1 MSQKMTQNQIAEIV
15 KKYGKKEGDTGSP
28 AVQIALLSK
37 RIEELTEH
45 LKVHKQDKHSRRGLT
60 LMLGKR
66 KRLLDYVEK
75 TDLNAFRELKKQ
87 LGLR

>member
-1 MSQKMTQNQIAEIV
+1 MTINLKNKKEIV
-15 KKYGKKEGDTGSP
+15 KKFGKKEGDTGCP

-66 KRLLDYVEK
+66 KRLLDYLEE
-75 TDLNAFRELKKQ
+75 TNLEEFRELKKQ

>member
-1 MSQKMTQNQIAEIV
+1 MSQKMTQKEIADIV
-15 KKYGKKEGDTGSP
+15 KKFGKKKGDTGSP

-37 RIEELTEH
+37 RIDDLTEH

-66 KRLLDYVEK
+66 KRLLDYLEK
-75 TDLNAFRELKKQ
+75 TNLEAFRELKKQ

>member
-1 MSQKMTQNQIAEIV
+1 MSQKMAQNEITEIV
-15 KKYGKKEGDTGSP
+15 KKFGKKEGDTGSP

-66 KRLLDYVEK
+66 KRLLDYLES
-75 TDLNAFRELKKQ
+75 TNLEAFRELKKQ

>member
-1 MSQKMTQNQIAEIV
+1 MSQKMTQNEITEIV
-15 KKYGKKEGDTGSP
+15 KKFGKKEGDTGSP

-37 RIEELTEH
+37 HIADLTEH
-45 LKVHKQDKHSRRGLT
+45 LKIHKQDKHSRRGLT

-66 KRLLDYVEK
+66 KRMLDYLEK
-75 TDLNAFRELKKQ
+75 TDLNAFRELKKE

>member
-1 MSQKMTQNQIAEIV
+1 MSQKMTHEEITAIV
-15 KKYGKKEGDTGSP
+15 KKFGKNEGDTGTS

>member
-1 MSQKMTQNQIAEIV
+1 MSQKMTQNEIAEIV
-15 KKYGKKEGDTGSP
+15 KKFGKKEGDTGSP
-28 AVQIALLSK
+28 EVQIALLSK

-66 KRLLDYVEK
+66 KRLLDYLEK
-75 TDLNAFRELKKQ
+75 TNLEAFRELKKQ

>member
-1 MSQKMTQNQIAEIV
+1 MTHEEVTAIV
-15 KKYGKKEGDTGSP
+15 KKFGKNEGDTGTP

>member
-1 MSQKMTQNQIAEIV
+1 MTQNEIKEIV
-15 KKYGKKEGDTGSP
+15 KKFGKKEGDTGSP
-28 AVQIALLSK
+28 EVQIALLSK
-37 RIEELTEH
+37 RIIELTEH

-66 KRLLDYVEK
+66 KRLLDYLEK
-75 TDLNAFRELKKQ
+75 NNLEAFRELKKQ

>member
-1 MSQKMTQNQIAEIV
+1 MTQIEIAEIV

-37 RIEELTEH
+37 RIQELTEH

-75 TDLNAFRELKKQ
+75 TDLNAFRDLKKQ

>member
-1 MSQKMTQNQIAEIV
+1 MTQKEIAEIV
-15 KKYGKKEGDTGSP
+15 KKFGKNEGDTGNP

-75 TDLNAFRELKKQ
+75 NDLNAFRELKKQ

>member
-1 MSQKMTQNQIAEIV
+1 MTQEEIKEII
-15 KKYGKKEGDTGSP
+15 KKFGKKEGDTGCP

-37 RIEELTEH
+37 RIAELTEH

-66 KRLLDYVEK
+66 KRMLDYLEK
-75 TDLNAFRELKKQ
+75 TNLQEYRDLKKA

>member
-1 MSQKMTQNQIAEIV
+1 MTQEEIKEII
-15 KKYGKKEGDTGSP
+15 KKFGKKEGDTGCP

-37 RIEELTEH
+37 RIAELTEH

-60 LMLGKR
+60 LMLGNR
-66 KRLLDYVEK
+66 KRMLDYLEK
-75 TDLNAFRELKKQ
+75 NNLQEYRDLKKA

>member
-1 MSQKMTQNQIAEIV
+1 MTQEETAEII
-15 KKYGKKEGDTGSP
+15 KKYGKKEGDTGCP

-45 LKVHKQDKHSRRGLT
+45 LKKHKQDKHSRRGLS

-66 KRLLDYVEK
+66 KGLLGYLEK
-75 TDLNAFRELKKQ
+75 TNLEEFRELKKS

>member
-1 MSQKMTQNQIAEIV
+1 MTQAEKAEIV
-15 KKYGKKEGDTGSP
+15 KQFGKKANDTGCP

-37 RIEELTEH
+37 HIAELTEH

-66 KRLLDYVEK
+66 KRMLDYLEK
-75 TDLNAFRELKKQ
+75 TNLAEFRELKKQ
-87 LGLR
+87 LKLR

>member
-1 MSQKMTQNQIAEIV
+1 MTQEETKAII
-15 KKYGKKEGDTGSP
+15 KKFGKKEGDTGCP

-37 RIEELTEH
+37 RIAELTEH

-66 KRLLDYVEK
+66 KRMLDYLEK
-75 TDLNAFRELKKQ
+75 TNLQEYRDLKKELK
-87 LGLR
+87 LR

>member
-1 MSQKMTQNQIAEIV
+1 MAQNEITEIV
-15 KKYGKKEGDTGSP
+15 KKFGKKEGDTGSP

-66 KRLLDYVEK
+66 KRLLDYLES
-75 TDLNAFRELKKQ
+75 TNLEAFRELKKQ

>member
-1 MSQKMTQNQIAEIV
+1 MTHNEITEIV

-28 AVQIALLSK
+28 EVQIALLSK

-66 KRLLDYVEK
+66 KRLLDYLES
-75 TDLNAFRELKKQ
+75 TNLEAFRELKKE

>member
-1 MSQKMTQNQIAEIV
+1 MTQAEKAEIV
-15 KKYGKKEGDTGSP
+15 KQFGKKENDTGCP

-37 RIEELTEH
+37 RIAELTEH

-66 KRLLDYVEK
+66 KRMLDYLEK
-75 TDLNAFRELKKQ
+75 TNLEEFRELKKQ
-87 LGLR
+87 LKLR

>member
-1 MSQKMTQNQIAEIV
+1 MTQEEIKEII
-15 KKYGKKEGDTGSP
+15 KKYGKTENDTGCP

-37 RIEELTEH
+37 RIAELTEH

-66 KRLLDYVEK
+66 KRMLDYLEK
-75 TDLNAFRELKKQ
+75 TNLQEYRDLKKS

>member
-1 MSQKMTQNQIAEIV
+1 MSQKMTQIEIAEIV
-15 KKYGKKEGDTGSP
+15 KKFGKKEGDTGSP
-28 AVQIALLSK
+28 EVQIALLSK

-60 LMLGKR
+60 LLLGKR
-66 KRLLDYVEK
+66 KRLLDYVEE
-75 TDLNAFRELKKQ
+75 TNLEAFRELKKE

>member
-1 MSQKMTQNQIAEIV
+1 MSQKMTQTEITEIV

-66 KRLLDYVEK
+66 KRLLDYLEE
-75 TDLNAFRELKKQ
+75 TNLESFRELKKQ

>member
-1 MSQKMTQNQIAEIV
+1 MTQEEIKEII
-15 KKYGKKEGDTGSP
+15 KKFGKSESDTGCP

-37 RIEELTEH
+37 RIAELTEH

-66 KRLLDYVEK
+66 KRMLDYLEN
-75 TDLNAFRELKKQ
+75 TDLQAFRDLKKE